1 MAPPRTANSLITQ
14 ALKKSGVLGQGQIAS
29 AEDMNDALLD
39 LNQML
44 AQWRTQRWLVFRLAT
59 VSIVSTGAATYTV
72 GLGGDFDVF
81 RPAQLASGFFRQ
93 LTPTAGNSG
102 LVDFPM
108 FVIRSREDYNR
119 IALKEMHSFPQ
130 AVYYDNTYPLG
141 TLHVWPIVSTNFE
154 IHLACLQNLDQIDS
168 LTQVFDL
175 PPEYD
180 AAITWNL
187 AARLRP
193 SYQLPPDPTVTAM
206 AKVALNV
213 IRNATDQVP
222 LAQID
227 PALLGINSAHYNMYS
242 DSIT

>member
-14 ALKKSGVLGQGQIAS
+14 ALKKSGVLGQGQVGS
-29 AEDMNDALLD
+29 AEDFNDALLD

-44 AQWRTQRWLVFRLAT
+44 AQWRTQRWLVYRLAD
-59 VSIVSTGAATYTV
+59 VSLVSTGAQTYTV
-72 GLGGDFDVF
+72 GIGGDFNVQ
-81 RPAQLASGFFRQ
+81 RPAQIASGFFRQ
-93 LTPTAGNSG
+93 LNPTAGPSG

-108 FVIRSREDYNR
+108 GIIRSREDYNL
-119 IALKEMHSFPQ
+119 IALKQMPAFPQ
-130 AVYYDNTYPLG
+130 LVYYDNTYPLG

-154 IHLACLQNLDQIDS
+154 IHIACLQDLEQFDS
-168 LTQVFDL
+168 LTQVVNL

-180 AAITWNL
+180 AALMWNL

-193 SYQLPPDPTVTAM
+193 SYQLDSDRTVTAM

-222 LAQID
+222 LAKID
-227 PALLGINSAHYNMYS
+227 PALLGIGGAHYDMYS
-242 DSIT
+242 DTFH